1 MTFIFENLPISIE
14 NIKSKNSIDSSWIF
28 NMESLFIRHV
38 IIGKYAIC
46 EIPNNGEEVIKY
58 LCNTDIYLY
67 TGHSEWLEL
76 EDYETY
82 NIEYKNKIY
91 NVWFCKVITFDNM
104 LKTTNIKQT
113 LDTLDTLDI
122 SNNLNNLNKL
132 EFYKNIKTNI
142 KKCNIINARCNKS
155 MEKLDDI
162 HRIYVKKH
170 NFVKKQIIAI
180 KSVAGSGK
188 TTTLLDL
195 AKIHKNKKILYLAF
209 NKSLIQEIK
218 TKLKKQNITNLIPS
232 TFDALMR
239 QCYMDTNDEP
249 NIFDLKP
256 TNLGDKIEW
265 FTKKPFRLKSA
276 YVKRFNDFCNQIVYD
291 NIEDYCINTFKKKD
305 DLLIKLW
312 VKILTN
318 EFQTFDSIRKLV
330 QINHLCKDYID
341 NTYDLIFIDEAQDFD
356 NVMLKILLEDTN
368 IPKLFVGD
376 PKQAI
381 YEWRGSINAFNKL
394 PKNTVFIEFYSTFR
408 IGNPACNLISK
419 KFDDCWMISK
429 NKNETTLEYN
439 KTPVDNYVYLF
450 RTWKNLLLTAQRTK
464 DIWIYNYDKQKV
476 LITKLHEK
484 LLNFTLTEEEQ
495 KKFEDD
501 LPVFLCKMTT
511 DELNI
516 LLDDID
522 ENLTNKS
529 DSICHMYTIHSYK
542 GLEDNIIKIYN
553 DIDLNKEQNL
563 YYVALTRGIK
573 QIIQNTEDIN
583 LYVSNIST
591 KCMPI
596 ESIEVDIDI
605 YPDINQTSE
614 NINQSNIQTPDT
626 LCENNI
632 QDINKTYKTLCE
644 HNITMKTVK
653 KKGGICEGKLQ
664 IKISGNKIINK
675 SGIRTLHCSDIDEG
689 LLKISKI
696 LNIKKNNIF
705 LV

>member
-14 NIKSKNSIDSSWIF
+14 NIKSKNSIDSTWVF
-28 NMESLFIRHV
+28 NVESLFIRHV

-46 EIPNNGEEVIKY
+46 EIPDNGEEVIKY

-76 EDYETY
+76 EDTETY
-82 NIEYKNKIY
+82 NIEYKNKTY

-113 LDTLDTLDI
+113 LDTLNT
-122 SNNLNNLNKL
+122 L

-170 NFVKKQIIAI
+170 NFIKKQIIAI

-218 TKLKKQNITNLIPS
+218 TKLKKQNITNLIPF

-239 QCYMDTNDEP
+239 QCYMNTNEEP

-276 YVKRFNDFCNQIVYD
+276 YVKRFTDFCNQMVYD

-341 NTYDLIFIDEAQDFD
+341 STYDLIFIDEAQDFD
-356 NVMLKILLEDTN
+356 NVMLKILLEDTT

-408 IGNPACNLISK
+408 IGNPACDLISK
-419 KFDDCWMISK
+419 KFDNCWMISK
-429 NKNETTLEYN
+429 SKNETVLEYN

-476 LITKLHEK
+476 LITRLHEK
-484 LLNFTLTEEEQ
+484 LQNFTLTEEEQ
-495 KKFEDD
+495 KEFEDD

-516 LLDDID
+516 LLDDIE

-542 GLEDNIIKIYN
+542 GLENNIIKIYN

-583 LYVSNIST
+583 LYMSNKSIEYMST
-591 KCMPI
+591 
-596 ESIEVDIDI
+596 ESIEVDINI
-605 YPDINQTSE
+605 YPEID
-614 NINQSNIQTPDT
+614 NI
-626 LCENNI
+626 
-632 QDINKTYKTLCE
+632 YKTLCD
-644 HNITMKTVK
+644 HDITIKSVK

-664 IKISGNKIINK
+664 IRIKGSQIINK
-675 SGIRTLHCSDIDEG
+675 SGIKTLHCSNINEG

-696 LNIKKNNIF
+696 LNIKQDTIF